1 MEKKN
6 TAKWIIAGMALLA
19 CFWAFPGETAQSRP
33 DFKRSS
39 LTITRADGKDFSF
52 RIEVAR
58 SEAQQAYGLMFVKDL
73 AADAGMIFPFDP
85 PRPAAFWMKN
95 TLIPLDMLFVNP
107 DHRIGFIARNAKP
120 QDLTPISSEGAVI
133 AVIEIKGGQAKVD
146 GIDVGDKVDSP
157 DLATK
162 AK

>member
-1 MEKKN
+1 
-6 TAKWIIAGMALLA
+6 
-19 CFWAFPGETAQSRP
+19 
-33 DFKRSS
+33 
-39 LTITRADGKDFSF
+39 
-52 RIEVAR
+52 
-58 SEAQQAYGLMFVKDL
+58 
-73 AADAGMIFPFDP
+73 
-85 PRPAAFWMKN
+85 
-95 TLIPLDMLFVNP
+95 MLFVNP

-162 AK
+162 AR